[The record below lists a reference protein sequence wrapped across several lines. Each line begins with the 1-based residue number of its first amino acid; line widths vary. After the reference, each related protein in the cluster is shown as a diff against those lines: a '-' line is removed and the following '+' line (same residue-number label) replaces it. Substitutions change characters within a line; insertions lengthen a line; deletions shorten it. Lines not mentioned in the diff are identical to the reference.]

1 MFIGQFLHTM
11 DPKGR
16 VSIPAEFR
24 MEFQRHGEMP
34 PILITIEDHLALY
47 PNEEWRKLAD
57 KVLSSPLLSPE
68 VTDLEDYLFPGAHAC
83 PIDKQGRIAI
93 PAVSREEAQLEREV
107 VIAGSGKRVTIWNTE
122 RYQKHRTGLHK
133 HVKQLLSTVS
143 RMDRES

>member
-24 MEFQRHGEMP
+24 MEFQQHGEMP

-57 KVLSSPLLSPE
+57 KLLSSPQLSPE
-68 VTDLEDYLFPGAHAC
+68 VTDLEDYLFSGAHSC

-93 PAVSREEAQLEREV
+93 PPVSREEAQLEREV
-107 VIAGSGKRVTIWNTE
+107 VIAGSGKRVTIWNAE

-133 HVKQLLSTVS
+133 HVKQLLGTVS

>member
-16 VSIPAEFR
+16 VSIPVEFR

-93 PAVSREEAQLEREV
+93 PPVSREEAQLEREV
-107 VIAGSGKRVTIWNTE
+107 VIAGSGKRVTIWNAE

-133 HVKQLLSTVS
+133 HVKQLLGTVS